1 MVRPPADFVAL
12 HRIPDSGPAAYQR
25 GDDVAA
31 DAVERW
37 GLVVGEDVIPARPDV
52 LPRPAGNA
60 PRSEWE
66 AYALG
71 RGVSRDELDALT
83 VADIRGRFPDAD
95 DDEPEAVRLDDYPD
109 RLRPVDLAV
118 VTEQGRRLPVP
129 TDAPTAPTDEA
140 AVASGVDAVN
150 VPDDQPRGSVRPA
163 AGAKRADWEA
173 YAREQGADDAWIAD
187 HTVDEIKAEFPE

>member
-1 MVRPPADFVAL
+1 MVRPPADYVAL

-31 DAVERW
+31 DALDRW

-52 LPRPAGNA
+52 LPRPAANA

-71 RGVSRDELDALT
+71 RGVSRDELDELT
-83 VADIRGRFPDAD
+83 VANIRSRFPDT
-95 DDEPEAVRLDDYPD
+95 DEDRSEAVRLDDYPD

-118 VTEQGRRLPVP
+118 VTEQGRRLPAP
-129 TDAPTAPTDEA
+129 TDAPAAPTDEA

-150 VPDDQPRGSVRPA
+150 VPDDQPRDPARPG

-173 YAREQGADDAWIAD
+173 YARAQGVPDEWITD
-187 HTVDEIKAEFPE
+187 HTVEEIKAEVGE